1 MERTNNNTNNN
12 NNIKPTSNQ
21 ILKGWSWG
29 DIKIAGNHIEFG
41 VGNQEWFNIPFGSIS
56 NALLP
61 TKNEIGLE
69 FNIDD
74 EDQR

>member
-1 MERTNNNTNNN
+1 MEKSSN
-12 NNIKPTSNQ
+12 NNIRSTNNKPQ
-21 ILKGWSWG
+21 LVKGWSWG
-29 DIKIAGNHIEFG
+29 DIKVTQNQIEFELA
-41 VGNQEWFNIPFGSIS
+41 NQSWFNIPYNSIS